1 MAITNPVTT
10 WPALRRVIAV
20 GAVLGALVGA
30 QQALA
35 QPRAGG
41 TLNWLVNPIPTG
53 LVPLTT
59 SAGGNTDIGPKVVE
73 GLLTYDYD
81 LKPKPLLATAWTVS
95 PDGLQYR
102 FELRRGVKWHDGRDF
117 TSADVAFSI
126 LTLKQ
131 MHPRG
136 RATFA
141 NVTEVRTP
149 DAHTAV
155 LVLGKPAPYLLTAL
169 ASAES
174 PIVPK
179 HLYEGTEIASNKHNT
194 APVGT
199 GPFVFKEFVQGSH
212 AIFERNPN
220 YWDKPKPYLDR
231 LVVRFIPDAV
241 ARAAAL
247 ESGAVDLGNAVI
259 PLSDVERFR
268 KLPNLSVDSD
278 QWPYW
283 GNHQQAY
290 FNLDSPVLKNIEVR
304 RAIAHA
310 VDVNAYNNVV
320 WYGYGKVSASPIGV
334 AMSRYHDSSIK
345 HQPYNLRQAEA
356 LLDAAGHRRD
366 ANGVRLKLRLLFNPF
381 LERRTADFLRQSLA
395 RVGIDA
401 EIESYDFATY
411 VRKVYTE
418 RAFDITAESL
428 LNTFDPT
435 LGVQRVFWS
444 KNFRIGLPFSN
455 VPHYENAEVD
465 RLLEAAAIE
474 PDESRRRQQFVA
486 FQQQV
491 AADIPSIE
499 FGANPNITVV
509 AKKVRN
515 YAPTAEG
522 VRGSFAELYLA
533 P

>member
-1 MAITNPVTT
+1 MNTLKTLVAGF
-10 WPALRRVIAV
+10 A
-20 GAVLGALVGA
+20 LGALVATTA
-30 QQALA
+30 QA
-35 QPRAGG
+35 QPRQGG
-41 TLNWLVNPIPTG
+41 TLNWVVNPAPTA

-59 SAGGNTDIGPKVVE
+59 SAGGNTDIGPKIVE

-95 PDGLQYR
+95 RDGLQYR
-102 FELRRGVKWHDGRDF
+102 FELRKGVKWHDGKDF

-131 MHPRG
+131 VHPRG
-136 RATFA
+136 RSTLS
-141 NVTEVRTP
+141 NITEVRTP
-149 DAHTAV
+149 DPHTAIFV
-155 LVLGKPAPYLLTAL
+155 LNKPAPYLLTAL

-179 HLYEGTEIASNKHNT
+179 HLYEGTDIATNKYNRE
-194 APVGT
+194 PVGT
-199 GPFVFKEFVQGSH
+199 GPFMFKEFQQGNY
-212 AIFERNPN
+212 AILDRNPN

-231 LVVRFIPDAV
+231 IVVRFIPDAV

-247 ESGAVDLGNAVI
+247 ESGAIDLGNSVI
-259 PLSDVERFR
+259 PLSDVERFQ
-268 KLPNLSVDSD
+268 KLPNLTVDTT

-290 FNLDSPVLKNIEVR
+290 FNMETPILKNLEVR
-304 RAIAHA
+304 RALAMA

-320 WYGYGKVSASPIGV
+320 WYGLGKVSASPIGV
-334 AMSRYHDSSIK
+334 AQTSWHDPSIK
-345 HQPYNLRQAEA
+345 HQPYDLRAAEA
-356 LLDAAGHRRD
+356 LLDTAGHRRG
-366 ANGVRLKLRLLFNPF
+366 ANGVRFKLRLLFNPF

-395 RVGIDA
+395 RIGVDA

-411 VRKVYTE
+411 TRKVYTE

-428 LNTFDPT
+428 LNLFDPT

-444 KNFRIGLPFSN
+444 KNFKIGLPFANTPNYSN
-455 VPHYENAEVD
+455 PEVD
-465 RLLEAAAIE
+465 RLLEAAADE
-474 PDESRRRQQFVA
+474 PDAVKRRQQFVQ
-486 FQQQV
+486 FQQLV

-499 FGANPNITVV
+499 FGANPNVTV
-509 AKKVRN
+509 AARKVRN
-515 YAPTAEG
+515 FQPTGEG
-522 VRGSFAELYLA
+522 IRGSFADLYLA